1 MTNAERFLNAFSD
14 IEKHLRSVTRIGRA
28 VRFTEVLRTHSL
40 KDPMVRRFEHDLRE
54 YADLRNA
61 IVHNGAGHERV
72 IADPRRPT
80 VLHIEHIRDR
90 ILQPP
95 RLGEHFRRDVQV
107 AQLTESVGG
116 ATRRMFEGNFSQLPI
131 YTNDKFMALLTA
143 ATVARW
149 LGAKFAENGGLLD
162 EPIERVLRYV
172 DGTSRCEFLGL
183 DSTVAEALEL
193 FQQRSAKGFS
203 LDAIIMT
210 NDGKED
216 RTPLG
221 ILTTFDLP
229 MLLQLVSTEPEA
241 SDPGRT

>member
-28 VRFTEVLRTHSL
+28 VRFTEVLRTQSVR
-40 KDPMVRRFEHDLRE
+40 DPVVRRFEYDLRE

-61 IVHNGAGHERV
+61 IVHNGAGNERV

-80 VLHIEHIRDR
+80 VLHLEHIRDR

-107 AQLTESVGG
+107 SQPTESVGG
-116 ATRRMFEGNFSQLPI
+116 AARRMFEGNFSQLPI
-131 YTNDKFMALLTA
+131 YMNDKFVALLTTE
-143 ATVARW
+143 TVARW

-162 EPIERVLRYV
+162 EPIERALRHV
-172 DGTSRCEFLGL
+172 EGTSRCEFLGL
-183 DSTVAEALEL
+183 SSTVAEALER
-193 FQQRSAKGFS
+193 FHARSTEGRS

-210 NDGKED
+210 QDGKED
-216 RTPLG
+216 QPPLG

-229 MLLQLVSTEPEA
+229 KLLKLISPEPA
-241 SDPGRT
+241 AVDP